1 MTNALQFRPLAIV
14 AAVIVA
20 TTACTSESPTAPPKS
35 VGSINGS
42 EPALTANT
50 AGGPQACLPDA
61 KLIGRTEVSADDRA
75 GTWWRLTK
83 DRFDSLGMTDYKA
96 NLESFYGQS
105 FATLDDAIQY
115 LIDGVASW
123 DANQNGFV
131 CAYDVRGTRAWLGDN
146 RAFLFGISDDKHF

>member
-1 MTNALQFRPLAIV
+1 MRTACRLQLPSFVAVTILAITACANESPVTPSGSLSSSDIAPLA
-14 AAVIVA
+14 
-20 TTACTSESPTAPPKS
+20 TS
-35 VGSINGS
+35 GSQ
-42 EPALTANT
+42 
-50 AGGPQACLPDA
+50 GPQACAPDA
-61 KLIGRTEVSADDRA
+61 KLIGRTEVSTDDRT
-75 GTWWRLTK
+75 GTWWRLTEN
-83 DRFDSLGMTDYKA
+83 RFDSLGMTDYKA

-146 RAFLFGISDDKHF
+146 RQFLFGISDDKHY